1 MTNGSG
7 QLLNITYFG
16 RTSFGLES
24 KDTSVLLNPGIWDGK
39 PVVPDDRDVRIIVAT
54 NHFDDAV
61 GNAAAISSKSKGWI
75 LGNEQTIE
83 KAKSQGGKPWLLHVL
98 KPEETYQIP
107 GLKIVPYSLQR
118 ADPKSGEKSQNLGL
132 YIEMG
137 GMKVSYLGD
146 TVVRGPFGQIEA
158 DVMIVPVGDGE
169 VFAVKDA
176 VSLCIDAKPRIGIPV
191 RWTTQEQS
199 SRFRKYLEQFASGTI
214 PMIMEPKQVLEIQ
227 WAAGNEFRYKL
238 S

>member
-1 MTNGSG
+1 VTNGSG
-7 QLLNITYFG
+7 QLLKITYFG

-61 GNAAAISSKSKGWI
+61 GNAAAISSKSKAWI

-83 KAKSQGGKPWLLHVL
+83 KAKSQGGKPWLLHIL
-98 KPEETYQIP
+98 KLEETYQIP

-118 ADPKSGEKSQNLGL
+118 ADPKS
-132 YIEMG
+132 
-137 GMKVSYLGD
+137 VSYLGD

-191 RWTTQEQS
+191 RWTTPEQS

>member
-1 MTNGSG
+1 
-7 QLLNITYFG
+7 
-16 RTSFGLES
+16 
-24 KDTSVLLNPGIWDGK
+24 
-39 PVVPDDRDVRIIVAT
+39 VPDDRDVRIIVAT